1 MPYLAQ
7 MSRRTYP
14 EWDSESYI
22 SPYTQRDHAWTGNQY
37 DMSNETHWVD
47 TSAVDGYK
55 IPITADD
62 GDQFFAQKGRRT
74 YPEWDSESYISPY
87 TQRDHAWT
95 GNQYDM
101 SNETHWVDTSAVDG
115 YKIPITADDG
125 DQFFAQKESHKGL
138 TADMLAKVAY
148 IQVQAKGDY
157 NWLCDV
163 RGEDGKPF
171 YIHNYDE
178 YYHCAVIGRANT
190 NDILEEAPQS
200 FVQKRSHKGLTR
212 DMLSKVAYIQVSA
225 RGDYNWLCDVRG
237 EDGRPFYVA
246 SYAEYAHCA
255 EMFRVNADDNL
266 EEAPQSFAQYPV
278 TGRVVDE
285 LDTPI
290 SDYREHAW
298 NDE

>member
-7 MSRRTYP
+7 MSRKTYP
-14 EWDSESYI
+14 EWDSASYI
-22 SPYTQRDHAWTGNQY
+22 TPYTQRDHAWTVATDASDIPSTANAVGQY
-37 DMSNETHWVD
+37 D
-47 TSAVDGYK
+47 
-55 IPITADD
+55 
-62 GDQFFAQKGRRT
+62 F
-74 YPEWDSESYISPY
+74 
-87 TQRDHAWT
+87 
-95 GNQYDM
+95 

-125 DQFFAQKESHKGL
+125 DQFFAQKESHAGL
-138 TADMLAKVAY
+138 TREMLTKVAY
-148 IQVQAKGDY
+148 IQVSGENDY

-178 YYHCAVIGRANT
+178 YYHCAVIGRVNT
-190 NDILEEAPQS
+190 NDILEEAPAS
-200 FVQKRSHKGLTR
+200 LIQKRSHRGLTR
-212 DMLSKVAYIQVSA
+212 DMLAKVAYIQVT
-225 RGDYNWLCDVRG
+225 GPTTNDYNWLCDVRG
-237 EDGRPFYVA
+237 EDGKPFYVA

-266 EEAPQSFAQYPV
+266 HEAPTSFAQYPV

-298 NDE
+298 NDERYWASNEGTWAESVPAGYEVA